1 MTNFR
6 VTINKRTQWQ
16 VQNKT
21 TGLTKNFWS
30 YKDAEDYL
38 DWQEN
43 LRSKAKSDN
52 VQAQKR
58 ATK

>member
-1 MTNFR
+1 MTNFK

-21 TGLTKNFWS
+21 TGLTRNFWS

-43 LRSKAKSDN
+43 LRTKTKGDN
-52 VQAQKR
+52 IQAQE
-58 ATK
+58 

>member
-1 MTNFR
+1 MTNFK

-16 VQNKT
+16 VENKT
-21 TGLTKNFWS
+21 TGLTRNFWS

-43 LRSKAKSDN
+43 LLSKAKSDN
-52 VQAQKR
+52 VKAQKR
-58 ATK
+58 KA

>member
-1 MTNFR
+1 MTNFK

-16 VQNKT
+16 VENKT
-21 TGLTKNFWS
+21 TGLTRNFWS

-43 LRSKAKSDN
+43 LRTKTKSDN

-58 ATK
+58 KA

>member
-1 MTNFR
+1 MTNFK

-16 VQNKT
+16 VENKT
-21 TGLTKNFWS
+21 TGLTRNFWS

-43 LRSKAKSDN
+43 LRTKTKGGD
-52 VQAQKR
+52 VQAQERK
-58 ATK
+58 A

>member
-1 MTNFR
+1 MTNFK

-16 VQNKT
+16 VENKT
-21 TGLTKNFWS
+21 TGLTRNFWS
-30 YKDAEDYL
+30 YKDAEDDL

-58 ATK
+58 KA

>member
-16 VQNKT
+16 VRDKT

-30 YKDAEDYL
+30 KQDVENYL
-38 DWQEN
+38 DMQEN
-43 LRSKAKSDN
+43 VHAKTKSDN

-58 ATK
+58 KA

>member
-1 MTNFR
+1 MTNFK

-21 TGLTKNFWS
+21 TGLTRNFWS

-43 LRSKAKSDN
+43 LRTKTKGDN

-58 ATK
+58 KA

>member
-1 MTNFR
+1 MTNFK

-16 VQNKT
+16 VQHKT
-21 TGLTKNFWS
+21 TGLTRNFWS

-43 LRSKAKSDN
+43 LRTKTKGDDI
-52 VQAQKR
+52 QAQKR
-58 ATK
+58 KA